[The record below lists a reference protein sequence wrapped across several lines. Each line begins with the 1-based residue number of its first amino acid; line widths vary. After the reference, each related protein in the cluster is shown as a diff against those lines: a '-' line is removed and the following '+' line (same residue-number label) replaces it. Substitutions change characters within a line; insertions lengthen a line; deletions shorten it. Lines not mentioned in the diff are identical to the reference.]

1 MRRREAGLHER
12 EAIAPY
18 FDEAFYV
25 AAYPQANDGNMRPID
40 HFLLNGWLLGLN
52 PSRRFDVSFYL
63 RRHGDVASTGTNP
76 LLHYAL
82 QGARE
87 GRAIRRPLDTE
98 RQNLAA
104 SLAPNSR
111 VADWLVNA
119 DRSKPISGEAL
130 EAALSGAYHAL
141 GLIISVSHDDHA
153 THSGGIQN
161 LLGDEQ
167 RAFQDAGWAYL
178 HLSPAA
184 PLPLLAT
191 AEAPEA
197 FRFCVRLDGAPL
209 GVVLAADL
217 VGAMEAWR
225 GRGASMQL
233 VVHHMMGHA
242 PEALLRLARAAGGRT
257 ILWTHDF
264 FTLCPSYALM
274 RNDVR
279 FCGGPPPGSAACA
292 ICCYIE
298 ERGTHLPRIRAFF
311 EATDPVVLAPSHAA
325 LEQWQRM
332 SSLPASEAA
341 AMPLAKL
348 IPAPLDADTPK
359 SHTASPDQIRIAHVG
374 ARVGH
379 KGWVVFEELAMA
391 LSGDR
396 RFAFFHLGEAGVAP
410 IEGSIRHVPVRVT
423 AEHREAM
430 IDAIAEQRIDVVISW
445 SLWPETFCFAVHE
458 ALAGGAYVV
467 AREGAG
473 NVGPAIR
480 THAPQQGCVV
490 SDECE
495 LRALFEGGEILARVV
510 NADRRYGSL
519 KLGRGTADW
528 MLQKGELQGAG
539 EQAVPQEDFAS
550 V

>member
-1 MRRREAGLHER
+1 MRRREAALHER
-12 EAIAPY
+12 EAIAPH

-25 AAYPQANDGNMRPID
+25 AAYPQANYGDMRPID
-40 HFLLNGWLLGLN
+40 HFLLEGWLLGLN

-63 RRHGDVASTGTNP
+63 RRHGDVAAAGMNP

-82 QGARE
+82 QGAHE
-87 GRAIRRPLDTE
+87 GRAIRRPLDSE
-98 RQNLAA
+98 RQDL
-104 SLAPNSR
+104 SVSSAPNSR

-119 DRSKPISGEAL
+119 DRSKPISEEAFA
-130 EAALSGAYHAL
+130 AALSGAHRAL
-141 GLIISVSHDDHA
+141 GLVISVSHDDYT
-153 THSGGIQN
+153 THCGGIQN

-167 RAFQDAGWAYL
+167 RAFQDVGWAFL

-197 FRFCVRLDGAPL
+197 FRFRVRLDGAAL
-209 GVVLAADL
+209 GVVLTDDL
-217 VGAMEAWR
+217 VSTLEAWR
-225 GRGASMQL
+225 GASMRL

-242 PEALLRLARAAGGRT
+242 PEALLRLARAAGGRP
-257 ILWTHDF
+257 IVWTHDF

-279 FCGGPPPGSAACA
+279 FCGGPPPGSAACG
-292 ICCYIE
+292 ICSYIE
-298 ERGTHLPRIRAFF
+298 DRGTHLPRVRAFF
-311 EATDPVVLAPSHAA
+311 EATDPIVLAPSHAA

-332 SSLPASEAA
+332 SSLVTSETTST
-341 AMPLAKL
+341 PLAKL
-348 IPAPLDADTPK
+348 ILAPLGADTPTP
-359 SHTASPDQIRIAHVG
+359 HTTNTDQIRIAHLG

-379 KGWVVFEELAMA
+379 KGWLVFEELAMA
-391 LSGDR
+391 LSGDSR
-396 RFAFFHLGEAGVAP
+396 YAFFHLGQAGAAP
-410 IEGSIRHVPVRVT
+410 IEGSIRHVPVRVNT
-423 AEHREAM
+423 DHREAM
-430 IDAIAEQRIDVVISW
+430 IEAVAEQRIDVVILW

-480 THAPQQGCVV
+480 THAPRQGCVV
-490 SDECE
+490 LNECK
-495 LRALFEGGEILARVV
+495 LLALFESGEILGRVL

-519 KLGRGTADW
+519 RLGRGTADW
-528 MLQKGELQGAG
+528 MLQQGELQVRG
-539 EQAVPQEDFAS
+539 EQAASQGDFAS